1 MLVLTR
7 KTQEQIQIGDNITIT
22 IIRVKGQAV
31 RVGIEAPKD
40 VRVMRAEL
48 TECAP
53 PTEGKKDTGRPGQA
67 AQTAAQPVS
76 CPTSSMSDVDTP
88 ACQAPLS
95 GHIALTRRLPGA
107 STAPTI
113 RRTQRL
119 GPAVLRG
126 GSRKF

>member
-48 TECAP
+48 NESAP
-53 PTEGKKDTGRPGQA
+53 KESKSDAK
-67 AQTAAQPVS
+67 QPVPAAAPARCS
-76 CPTSSMSDVDTP
+76 TSAVSVGDATP
-88 ACQAPLS
+88 CQSPLS
-95 GHIALTRRLPGA
+95 GHVAMTRRLPGA
-107 STAPTI
+107 STAPMV

-119 GPAVLRG
+119 GPAALRSVG
-126 GSRKF
+126 KRF